1 MPGIPSGKKQL
12 ALAGLDS
19 LGSNDRG
26 DSLELSETAKALVD
40 IAYCVVSTAQDNLD
54 KDGSVA
60 TAELESSI
68 QAENIK
74 IDGTSL
80 SVDIV
85 LLDRYK
91 FINDGVKGVESGKGK
106 YQFKTIYPS
115 KKMATAILKWVRK
128 RGIATKYKAISKT
141 ERKNKRIKKMI
152 EESDN
157 LKGMAYAISTNIK
170 KKGIKP
176 TKFFTKALKGCT
188 DNLPD
193 VIAKGYKLDIIN
205 SLK

>member
-91 FINDGVKGVESGKGK
+91 FINDGVKGTESGKGK
-106 YQFKTIYPS
+106 YQFKSKRPS
-115 KKMATAILKWVRK
+115 LKMVDSIKRWMKV
-128 RGIATKYKAISKT
+128 RGIRNTKYKPISKT
-141 ERKNKRIKKMI
+141 EEKDKEIAAL
-152 EESDN
+152 E
-157 LKGMAYAISTNIK
+157 GMAWGIATNVK
-170 KKGIKP
+170 KHGIKP